1 MCQNAI
7 EKYGAWSV
15 IPKELKKLCEG
26 IAASRGKA
34 LGEVCLITSPNEQ
47 NKMKKGA
54 VLVTMSTNPEFTP
67 MMLKASAI
75 VTDYG
80 GIICH
85 AAIVAREFGIPAV
98 VGCNDATKTLKDGMK
113 ILVDGGKGVVYEA
126 K

>member
-1 MCQNAI
+1 MI
-7 EKYGAWSV
+7 V
-15 IPKELKKLCEG
+15 IPRELKKLCEG
-26 IAASRGKA
+26 VAASPGKV
-34 LGEVCLITSPNEQ
+34 LGEVCLIASPNER
-47 NKMKKGA
+47 NKMKEGS
-54 VLVTMSTNPEFTP
+54 VLVTESTNPEFTF

-98 VGCNDATKTLKDGMK
+98 VGCNDATKKLKDGMK
-113 ILVDGGKGVVYEA
+113 ILVDGGKGIVYEA